1 MSTHSV
7 ANNLPNQSPW
17 EKCEY
22 EYLENGGASL
32 AVSKTLHNTNC

>member
-7 ANNLPNQSPW
+7 ANNLPNQSPG
-17 EKCEY
+17 EKC

-32 AVSKTLHNTNC
+32 AVSKTLHNINGN